1 MTKTYVVGTEPAK
14 QDRVEPDR
22 SDQRSVSGTTHAR
35 KTTKTDARARI
46 DALRESLRSDE

>member
-14 QDRVEPDR
+14 QNRVETDR
-22 SDQRSVSGTTHAR
+22 SERSVSGTTHKR

-46 DALRESLRSDE
+46 DALRAGLRES

>member
-35 KTTKTDARARI
+35 KTPKNDARARL
-46 DALRESLRSDE
+46 DALRRGLRGE